1 MSNDKVLCGLHKVF
15 LYNSL
20 VVADH
25 EHDGNELQVTPGFQT
40 HVARKLGHFL
50 DRRRKVNFLL
60 LGFRLFS
67 TSVPGKKAED
77 PPAPVRRRPAPS
89 SSDSDDEMEM
99 RLKEAAV
106 SVKDLLPSLVLS
118 PPSMESPCS
127 VKMTKTKK
135 KDTDGE
141 ESRVKKKKK
150 KNQED
155 GEQVDSDSTPDAQSN
170 GELTNSEQ
178 EHMQV
183 KVKRKKKKKKRKEA
197 SDCLKTVFVLG
208 HLRESGYKDI

>member
-1 MSNDKVLCGLHKVF
+1 MTFF
-15 LYNSL
+15 LSL
-20 VVADH
+20 
-25 EHDGNELQVTPGFQT
+25 PF
-40 HVARKLGHFL
+40 
-50 DRRRKVNFLL
+50 
-60 LGFRLFS
+60 
-67 TSVPGKKAED
+67 
-77 PPAPVRRRPAPS
+77 
-89 SSDSDDEMEM
+89 SDSDDEMEM

-135 KDTDGE
+135 KDTEGE

-150 KNQED
+150 KNQNQED

-183 KVKRKKKKKKRKEA
+183 KVKRKKKKKRQEENAEEEA
-197 SDCLKTVFVLG
+197 LHWFLIIFLNDFLPRWIQRFKIFLFKSWDWSLLC
-208 HLRESGYKDI
+208 H

>member
-1 MSNDKVLCGLHKVF
+1 MGTWVHLFKPDS
-15 LYNSL
+15 
-20 VVADH
+20 
-25 EHDGNELQVTPGFQT
+25 
-40 HVARKLGHFL
+40 
-50 DRRRKVNFLL
+50 FLL

-77 PPAPVRRRPAPS
+77 PPAFVRRRPAPS
-89 SSDSDDEMEM
+89 SRFFISINIFFLVLLIHFYFPPYDILSLSARFSDSDDEMEM

-150 KNQED
+150 KKNQED

-183 KVKRKKKKKKRKEA
+183 KVKRKKKKKRQEENAEEEA
-197 SDCLKTVFVLG
+197 LHWFL
-208 HLRESGYKDI
+208 IIF

>member
-1 MSNDKVLCGLHKVF
+1 MGTCVHLFKPDS
-15 LYNSL
+15 
-20 VVADH
+20 
-25 EHDGNELQVTPGFQT
+25 
-40 HVARKLGHFL
+40 
-50 DRRRKVNFLL
+50 FLL

-77 PPAPVRRRPAPS
+77 PPAPVRRRSAPS
-89 SSDSDDEMEM
+89 SRFFISINVFFLVLLIHFYFPPYDILSLSAHFSDSDDEMEM

-106 SVKDLLPSLVLS
+106 SVKDLLPLLVLS

-135 KDTDGE
+135 KDTEGE
-141 ESRVKKKKK
+141 ESRVKKKKKKK

-183 KVKRKKKKKKRKEA
+183 KVKRKKKKKRQEENAEEEA
-197 SDCLKTVFVLG
+197 L
-208 HLRESGYKDI
+208 H

>member
-1 MSNDKVLCGLHKVF
+1 MGTCVHLFKPDS
-15 LYNSL
+15 
-20 VVADH
+20 
-25 EHDGNELQVTPGFQT
+25 
-40 HVARKLGHFL
+40 
-50 DRRRKVNFLL
+50 FLL

-89 SSDSDDEMEM
+89 SRFFISINVFFLVLLIHFYFPPYDILPLSARFSDSDDEMEM

-106 SVKDLLPSLVLS
+106 SVKDLLPLLVLS

-135 KDTDGE
+135 KEGE

-183 KVKRKKKKKKRKEA
+183 KVKRKKKKRRQEENADEEA
-197 SDCLKTVFVLG
+197 L
-208 HLRESGYKDI
+208 H

>member
-1 MSNDKVLCGLHKVF
+1 MGTCVHLFKPDS
-15 LYNSL
+15 
-20 VVADH
+20 
-25 EHDGNELQVTPGFQT
+25 
-40 HVARKLGHFL
+40 
-50 DRRRKVNFLL
+50 FLL

-77 PPAPVRRRPAPS
+77 RPAPIRRRPAPS
-89 SSDSDDEMEM
+89 SRFFISINVFFLVLLIHFYFPPYDILSLSAHFSDSDDEMEM

-135 KDTDGE
+135 KDTEGE
-141 ESRVKKKKK
+141 ESRFKKKKK

-183 KVKRKKKKKKRKEA
+183 KVKRKKKKKRQEENAEEEA
-197 SDCLKTVFVLG
+197 LHWFLFF
-208 HLRESGYKDI
+208 IF

>member
-1 MSNDKVLCGLHKVF
+1 MF
-15 LYNSL
+15 LWEL
-20 VVADH
+20 VHLFKPDS
-25 EHDGNELQVTPGFQT
+25 
-40 HVARKLGHFL
+40 
-50 DRRRKVNFLL
+50 FLL

-89 SSDSDDEMEM
+89 SRFFISINVFFLVLLIHFYFPPYDILPLSARFSDSDDEMEM

-106 SVKDLLPSLVLS
+106 SVKDLLPLLVLS

-135 KDTDGE
+135 KEGEGE

-155 GEQVDSDSTPDAQSN
+155 GEQVDSDSTPHAQSN

-183 KVKRKKKKKKRKEA
+183 KVKRKKKKKRQEENAEEEA
-197 SDCLKTVFVLG
+197 L
-208 HLRESGYKDI
+208 H